1 MINEALKK
9 CHLNKLSK
17 NTKVIYIYFLQFV
30 KSELNT
36 FVSSFKFAKIKKIKE
51 TIVKLKRNFVPKLLS
66 LPTFV
71 TYFVV
76 NF

>member
-36 FVSSFKFAKIKKIKE
+36 FVSSFKFAKIKKN
-51 TIVKLKRNFVPKLLS
+51 KRNNCKVKKKLCS
-66 LPTFV
+66 
-71 TYFVV
+71 
-76 NF
+76 